1 MSLFDTLLSVICNYL
16 NKYGRSDLIL
26 LGDFIVDFLNPHS
39 TQFSKLSV
47 IMVSSLFLS
56 QIVNEPTCPS
66 GNGLAG
72 LLLDLVF
79 VSNPLCVTSCQ
90 TIPSLSNSDHL
101 GLSISVFF

>member
-1 MSLFDTLLSVICNYL
+1 MFYIDPIASACMSLFDTLLSVICNCL
-16 NKYGRSDLIL
+16 NKYGLSDLIL

-56 QIVNEPTCPS
+56 RIVNEPTCPS
-66 GNGLAG
+66 GNGLAS

-79 VSNPLCVTSCQ
+79 VA
-90 TIPSLSNSDHL
+90 I
-101 GLSISVFF
+101 